1 MKRALITSG
10 GGAKG
15 AFSVGALQALF
26 ENGIDSFDIISGTST
41 GALIAIFAAVKDLNT
56 LIEEYTET
64 QTSDIL
70 QPQNLTSAIY
80 SKQFLYNTLPLQEK
94 LNQRVSDQVAEQVL
108 NMDTIIC
115 LTAVGLRS
123 GRITVFT
130 TKTLNIDTEEFDQV
144 LIESPQM
151 LRDAMLASSSQAVFL
166 KPVEMTVNINGK
178 QVTELFID
186 GGNRDVIPTRVPI
199 LLGVEQ
205 LFVLSNNPLSIYRE
219 SQEELKNIFGILKRT
234 IAIFVQEIRESN
246 YRRIEEAGITSI
258 NIQPE
263 KELDLDHPTGLRFNQ
278 DNMISWFVS
287 GQEIAKA
294 KLGALGL
301 IT

>member
-41 GALIAIFAAVKDLNT
+41 GALIAIFAAVKDLDT

-80 SKQFLYNTLPLQEK
+80 SKQFLYDTLPLQEK
-94 LNQRVSDQVAEQVL
+94 LNQRVSDQVAEEVL

-123 GRITVFT
+123 GRITVFS
-130 TKTLNIDTEEFDQV
+130 TKALNIDTEEFDQV
-144 LIESPQM
+144 LINSPQM

-166 KPVEMTVNINGK
+166 KPVEMTVNINGRE
-178 QVTELFID
+178 VTELFID

-199 LLGVEQ
+199 LLGMEQ

-234 IAIFVQEIRESN
+234 IAIFVQEVRESN

-258 NIQPE
+258 NIQPD

-294 KLGALGL
+294 KLGTLGL